1 MGDFMSTKKKLFLAI
16 GFIILDIILVVTFI
30 SFHDATMLNNLKKE
44 VNALS
49 KLDVTKD
56 RYNRKIVTSG
66 DYAVV
71 EKAIKSYL
79 DDYAVLLQDT
89 FTVVNDERLKNILTY
104 DNYSNDGPDFV
115 KSLEYLNDGKKKFNE
130 SVDLLLLDLEEDT
143 INNYINEKTDKQYF
157 IDLYRTLMLDDDMT
171 DSFEETKKL
180 LTVSKTKM
188 NNVYDTSIAVLT
200 FLTTNKDYW
209 KLEDGQIKFLD
220 VNLYNQYIEMIG
232 KLNVNAQ

>member
-143 INNYINEKTDKQYF
+143 Q
-157 IDLYRTLMLDDDMT
+157 L
-171 DSFEETKKL
+171 SEETKKL